1 MCNDYRYTKSPDTLR
16 EEFSQLK
23 IPPRFAGDATPNYP
37 PYEDI
42 RPNQT
47 APIIRG
53 GSDGVELSVTP
64 WAWTSSNG
72 KPVFNFR
79 SEGRSFAKS
88 DRCLI
93 PSDGFYEFTKPDD
106 PKQRLKDKH
115 LFTLAGEPW
124 FWIAGLVKEGAF
136 AMLTTSRGRTLR
148 RTTTGRSWS
157 CRELKVS
164 SGSTSGSRKRRF
176 FARCRRAA
184 SPTSR
189 CGKRL
194 VSTAE

>member
-23 IPPRFAGDATPNYP
+23 IPLRFSGDATPNYP
-37 PYEDI
+37 PYDDI
-42 RPNQT
+42 RPNQR

-53 GSDGVELSVTP
+53 GSEGVELSVTP
-64 WAWTSSNG
+64 WAWKSPNG

-106 PKQRLKDKH
+106 PKRRLKDKH
-115 LFTLAGEPW
+115 RFTLTGEPW
-124 FWIAGLVKEGAF
+124 FWIAGLVKEGSF
-136 AMLTTSRGRTLR
+136 AMLTTAPGPDIAPYHDRQIVVLPRGQGLDWLNLSKPEAEILR
-148 RTTTGRSWS
+148 PLP
-157 CRELKVS
+157 E
-164 SGSTSGSRKRRF
+164 GSLDHQQVR
-176 FARCRRAA
+176 
-184 SPTSR
+184 
-189 CGKRL
+189 
-194 VSTAE
+194 

>member
-1 MCNDYRYTKSPDTLR
+1 MCNDYRYTQSPDTLR

-23 IPPRFAGDATPNYP
+23 IPLRFAGDATPNYP
-37 PYEDI
+37 PYDDI

-53 GSDGVELSVTP
+53 GSEGVELSVTP
-64 WAWTSSNG
+64 WAWKSSSG

-93 PSDGFYEFTKPDD
+93 PSDGFYEFTKPED

-136 AMLTTSRGRTLR
+136 AMLTTSPGPDIAPYHDRQIVVLPRDQGLDWLNLARPEAEILR
-148 RTTTGRSWS
+148 PLP
-157 CRELKVS
+157 E
-164 SGSTSGSRKRRF
+164 GSLTHEQVR
-176 FARCRRAA
+176 
-184 SPTSR
+184 
-189 CGKRL
+189 
-194 VSTAE
+194 